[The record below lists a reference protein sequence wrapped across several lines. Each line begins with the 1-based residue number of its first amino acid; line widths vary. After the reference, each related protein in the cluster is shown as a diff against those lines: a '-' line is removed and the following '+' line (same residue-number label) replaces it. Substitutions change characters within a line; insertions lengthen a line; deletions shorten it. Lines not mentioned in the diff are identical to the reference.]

1 MRGLLLRRGFPKVTG
16 VRFRRFFDG
25 AKNFSRRRRKRSSF
39 FVSQS
44 QIVRT
49 FHRSFLRAARCLWS
63 RALLPASFVGY
74 RTAPSSDYQSEMRRN
89 ADEVHNHSAAR
100 LSPVNLKRMEHIPPG
115 GSWRDIPFGLLPEGM
130 KRAKRSDHT
139 KRYGRLKWTGLAS
152 TILTKCDPHWGA
164 YFHPQ
169 QDRSITVREA
179 ARLQLFPVSTPE
191 TN

>member
-1 MRGLLLRRGFPKVTG
+1 
-16 VRFRRFFDG
+16 
-25 AKNFSRRRRKRSSF
+25 
-39 FVSQS
+39 
-44 QIVRT
+44 
-49 FHRSFLRAARCLWS
+49 
-63 RALLPASFVGY
+63 
-74 RTAPSSDYQSEMRRN
+74 MRRN

-169 QDRSITVREA
+169 QDRSILPSYA
-179 ARLQLFPVSTPE
+179 LSTTMSAGFYFSAE
-191 TN
+191 ITSAEFSGQNHRDIQGAIGNF